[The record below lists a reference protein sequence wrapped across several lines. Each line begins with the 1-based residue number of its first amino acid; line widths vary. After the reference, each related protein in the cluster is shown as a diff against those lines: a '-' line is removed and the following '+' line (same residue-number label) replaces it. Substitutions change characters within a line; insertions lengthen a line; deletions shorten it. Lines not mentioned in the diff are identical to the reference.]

1 MFNKRK
7 GQSTVEYIVLVTAVI
22 GVAIAFLLS
31 PASPFRQTLTNSMN
45 NMTQQIGNMTDRL
58 VDSTPEA
65 PAGNTVTS
73 NAVTVNAATPSP
85 CPTGQSWSAST
96 GCS

>member
-22 GVAIAFLLS
+22 GVTIAFLLS

-45 NMTQQIGNMTDRL
+45 NMTKQIGNMTDRL
-58 VDSTPEA
+58 TDSTEA
-65 PAGNTVTS
+65 SDPAD
-73 NAVTVNAATPSP
+73 TPITDDVKTPVDESK
-85 CPTGQSWSAST
+85 CIDGQT
-96 GCS
+96 FNPDKNKCE